1 VYIRRLVS
9 AAAIAASIFSA
20 SGAFAQSGSEVVVMR
35 RSLDPKTRTYAW
47 VPGEWSQC
55 SNSCGAGQQTRPVQC
70 MMNGK
75 RGSPDVNCGPNRPA
89 DVQSCYDVQACS
101 YTWNPSEWSDVK
113 GCGQVV
119 ETRTLT
125 CDRSDGQVVANDQCP
140 TPAPDTA
147 RTVNDL
153 RTCSYSWKAED
164 WGSWSDYCRTG
175 AERARQVYCLRSNGE
190 KVGDDFCAQEGAKP
204 SASETA
210 DRYEQCGYA
219 WDAKE
224 WEAWSST
231 CQTAAT
237 RTRQVTCRRSNG
249 DAVADAMCASAGD
262 KPQLSEAGDRY
273 EGCSYS
279 WKPGAFGAIAPACGP
294 SQSTRTVEC
303 LRSNGDVVADASCD
317 AGTRPSEIQAGTDYS
332 TCSYDW
338 NEGAWSPPSSS
349 CGSATST
356 RSVTCRSS
364 DGRTV
369 PDGSC
374 TTAKPD
380 TSKTTYE
387 TSGCG
392 HSWKTDGWSASVPA
406 CGATVQ
412 NRNVWCLRSDG
423 QTVSDAAC
431 EASSRPASQ
440 QGATDYGTC
449 TYGWSEG
456 AWSAPSTTCGQA
468 TYTRSVTCLSSDGRT
483 VSDSSCSGQKPDA
496 TKSDYQT
503 SGCGYSWNAGA
514 FGSPVPACGPTVQNR
529 PVSCLRSD
537 GQTVADGSC
546 DAGARPS
553 PQQPATD
560 YSTCTYGWSVGSY
573 GAWSASCGSATQT
586 RAVSCQSSDGRTVAD
601 SFCSTAK
608 PESSQSSY
616 QTDGCARTWN
626 VGAWGSPDS
635 GCSAAAVQTR
645 AVTCQRSDGQV
656 VADAECTT
664 AKPGT
669 TQTVANYGACAPYWY
684 AASGWTDWNSHC
696 SASAVRSRDIGCFR
710 YEERCVQG
718 SANYW
723 SDAGGGNC
731 YRKIDDAQCSARP
744 DATRAGYGPGLNNTE
759 SAAVYDQCGYSWQ
772 ADPWSAPAAACGAT
786 TQSRVTWCLRSD
798 GTRVMDMYCQQAG
811 LPQPTNTQG
820 ATDYST
826 CSFSWQAGGWSAP
839 STTCGSATQTRD
851 VWCLRSD
858 GTRLNPINDAACGG
872 NRPAASQASYQTGS
886 CSYARVSPT
895 AWSGWDNA
903 CSGTANRTRTYS
915 CQRSD
920 GAIVDG
926 SECAARGI
934 SLSETET
941 GANYTNACPGYF
953 SVSGWTDYNS
963 HCSASA
969 TRTRS
974 VACYRSGD
982 NVFAGDQY
990 CTDRGVAVPTRSET
1004 TAVYDGCGYTWST
1017 GGWGAPAA
1025 ACGASARYRAV
1036 WCTRSD
1042 GATVAEGN
1050 CNPGTRPPDGEGVTD
1065 YSACSYAWAYNG
1077 WGTTSQTCGSVSQA
1091 RSVWCQRSDGAT
1103 VAEGYCNAGA
1113 RPAASQSYADY
1124 SACTYARGDY
1134 TGSTDW
1140 NSHCSPT
1147 AYRYNYYNC
1156 KRADGAVVANAECT
1170 NRGISLT
1177 EQQGGSVLD
1186 QCGYS
1191 VSAWSGYS
1199 YASSCSASTTA
1210 TQYATGCR
1218 RSDGADV
1225 AVAECSNRG
1234 IPTTQSVQTSNLS
1247 GCGYTWQAGGWSGQQ
1262 AVCTTGTEY
1271 RDVWCQRTDGA
1282 RVDGSLCGGGQPANA
1297 QGYSNANACGYSWY
1311 QSGFSGWNSACS
1323 SSATRT
1329 QTVYCRRSDG
1339 AQVADGYCG
1348 GGKPASSESTPI
1360 YSGCSYSAGYGGWS
1374 ACPAGA
1380 NATQSRSTSCTR
1392 VQTGEPVDQQTYCG
1406 IPATQTQGCTINP
1419 GGYAPGTTLGTYAFQ
1434 TCSQQYDYGT
1444 QGTMPGINPAQCR
1457 TGVATYAQQCT
1468 GGGNFATN
1476 ANCTGKPYVNNPR
1489 GPSGYPCD
1497 IVCR

>member
-1 VYIRRLVS
+1 MRLK
-9 AAAIAASIFSA
+9 IAVLLSVAMTGLASPVL
-20 SGAFAQSGSEVVVMR
+20 AQSDSSVVVMR

-47 VPGEWSQC
+47 IPDAWSQC
-55 SNSCGAGQQTRPVQC
+55 SNSCGAGQQTRAVQC

-75 RGSPDVNCGPNRPA
+75 HGSPDVNCGPNRPA
-89 DVQSCYDVQACS
+89 DAQACYDVQGCD
-101 YTWNPSEWSDVK
+101 YTWQPGEWTDTS

-119 ETRTLT
+119 ETRDLT
-125 CDRSDGQVVANDQCP
+125 CLRGDGKTVPNDQCP
-140 TPAPDTA
+140 TPAPDTS
-147 RTVNDL
+147 REVRDL
-153 RTCSYSWKAED
+153 RTCSYGWKSDA
-164 WGSWSDYCRTG
+164 WSAFSGECQTAATSTRTVWC
-175 AERARQVYCLRSNGE
+175 ERSNGE
-190 KVGDDFCAQEGAKP
+190 KVTDAEC
-204 SASETA
+204 SASGPKPAASQTE
-210 DRYEQCGYA
+210 DRYGQCGYSWKEKA
-219 WDAKE
+219 WGG
-224 WEAWSST
+224 WSST

-237 RTRQVTCRRSNG
+237 RTREVVCLRSNG
-249 DAVADAMCASAGD
+249 DEVSDAMCGAAGA
-262 KPQLSEAGDRY
+262 KPAISETGDQY
-273 EGCSYS
+273 GTCSYA
-279 WKPGAFGAIAPACGP
+279 WKEQPWGDVVPACGT
-294 SQSTRTVEC
+294 SSRSRTVQC
-303 LRSNGDVVADASCD
+303 VRSNGDVVADGSCD
-317 AGTRPSEIQAGTDYS
+317 AGAKPAVSEAVTDYQTCTYSWNPAAWGSPS
-332 TCSYDW
+332 TT
-338 NEGAWSPPSSS
+338 
-349 CGSATST
+349 CGSATS
-356 RSVTCRSS
+356 
-364 DGRTV
+364 
-369 PDGSC
+369 
-374 TTAKPD
+374 
-380 TSKTTYE
+380 
-387 TSGCG
+387 
-392 HSWKTDGWSASVPA
+392 
-406 CGATVQ
+406 
-412 NRNVWCLRSDG
+412 
-423 QTVSDAAC
+423 
-431 EASSRPASQ
+431 
-440 QGATDYGTC
+440 
-449 TYGWSEG
+449 
-456 AWSAPSTTCGQA
+456 
-468 TYTRSVTCLSSDGRT
+468 TRSVTCLSSDGRT
-483 VSDSSCSGQKPDA
+483 VSDSSCSGAKPDA
-496 TKSDYQT
+496 SKTTYET
-503 SGCGYSWNAGA
+503 SGCGYSWDAGA
-514 FGSPVPACGPTVQNR
+514 YGAPVPACGPTVQNR
-529 PVSCLRSD
+529 SVTCLRSD
-537 GQTVADGSC
+537 GQTVADASC
-546 DAGARPS
+546 PAGTRPAA
-553 PQQPATD
+553 QQAATD
-560 YSTCTYGWSVGSY
+560 YSTCTYGWTATAW
-573 GAWSASCGSATQT
+573 GAWSNSCGNASQT
-586 RAVSCQSSDGRTVAD
+586 RGVTCQSSDGRTVAD
-601 SFCSTAK
+601 GFCGAGSRPAA
-608 PESSQSSY
+608 SQDSY
-616 QTDGCARTWN
+616 QT
-626 VGAWGSPDS
+626 S
-635 GCSAAAVQTR
+635 G
-645 AVTCQRSDGQV
+645 
-656 VADAECTT
+656 
-664 AKPGT
+664 
-669 TQTVANYGACAPYWY
+669 
-684 AASGWTDWNSHC
+684 
-696 SASAVRSRDIGCFR
+696 
-710 YEERCVQG
+710 
-718 SANYW
+718 
-723 SDAGGGNC
+723 
-731 YRKIDDAQCSARP
+731 
-744 DATRAGYGPGLNNTE
+744 
-759 SAAVYDQCGYSWQ
+759 CGYSWE
-772 ADPWSAPAAACGAT
+772 ADPWSAPAAACGPT
-786 TQSRVTWCLRSD
+786 TQSRVTWCKRSD
-798 GTRVMDMYCQQAG
+798 GVRVMDMYCQQAG

-826 CSFSWQAGGWSAP
+826 CSFSWQAGGWSVP

-886 CSYARVSPT
+886 CSYARVSPS

-903 CSGTANRTRTYS
+903 CSGSANRTRTYS

-934 SLSETET
+934 SLTETET

-969 TRTRS
+969 TRTRT
-974 VACYRSGD
+974 ATCYRSGD
-982 NVFAGDQY
+982 NAFAGDQY
-990 CTDRGVAVPTRSET
+990 CTDRGVAVPSRSET
-1004 TAVYDGCGYTWST
+1004 TAVYDGCGFTWST

-1065 YSACSYAWAYNG
+1065 YSACTYG
-1077 WGTTSQTCGSVSQA
+1077 WTYGGWNIVAQSCGSITQT
-1091 RSVWCQRSDGAT
+1091 RSVSCMRSDGA
-1103 VAEGYCNAGA
+1103 GPIPDDYCGPK
-1113 RPAASQSYADY
+1113 PATSQSYADY
-1124 SACTYARGDY
+1124 SACSYARGDY

>member
-20 SGAFAQSGSEVVVMR
+20 SGAFAQSASDVVVMR

-47 VPGEWSQC
+47 IPDAWSQC
-55 SNSCGAGQQTRPVQC
+55 SNSCGGGQQTRAVQC

-75 RGSPDVNCGPNRPA
+75 HGSPDVNCGPNRPA
-89 DVQSCYDVQACS
+89 DNQSCYDIQGCS
-101 YTWNPSEWSDVK
+101 YTWQPGEWTDMS

-119 ETRTLT
+119 ETRELT
-125 CDRSDGQVVANDQCP
+125 CLRGDGKTVPNDQCP
-140 TPAPDTA
+140 APAPDTS
-147 RTVNDL
+147 REVRDL
-153 RTCSYSWKAED
+153 RTCSYEWKSDA
-164 WGSWSDYCRTG
+164 WSAFSSECKTG
-175 AERARQVYCLRSNGE
+175 AVSTRTVWCERSNGE
-190 KVGDDFCAQEGAKP
+190 KVTDDEC
-204 SASETA
+204 SASGPKPAASQTE
-210 DRYEQCGYA
+210 DRYGQCGYSWKEKA
-219 WDAKE
+219 WG
-224 WEAWSST
+224 AWSST

-237 RTRQVTCRRSNG
+237 RTREVVCLRSNG
-249 DAVADAMCASAGD
+249 DEVSDAMCGAAGA
-262 KPQLSEAGDRY
+262 KPAISETGDQY
-273 EGCSYS
+273 GTCSYA
-279 WKPGAFGAIAPACGP
+279 WKEQPWGDVVPACGT
-294 SQSTRTVEC
+294 SSRSRTVQC
-303 LRSNGDVVADASCD
+303 VRSNGDVVADGSCD
-317 AGTRPSEIQAGTDYS
+317 AGAKPAVSEAVTDYQTCTYSWNPAAWGSPS
-332 TCSYDW
+332 TT
-338 NEGAWSPPSSS
+338 
-349 CGSATST
+349 CGSATS
-356 RSVTCRSS
+356 
-364 DGRTV
+364 
-369 PDGSC
+369 
-374 TTAKPD
+374 
-380 TSKTTYE
+380 
-387 TSGCG
+387 
-392 HSWKTDGWSASVPA
+392 
-406 CGATVQ
+406 
-412 NRNVWCLRSDG
+412 
-423 QTVSDAAC
+423 
-431 EASSRPASQ
+431 
-440 QGATDYGTC
+440 
-449 TYGWSEG
+449 
-456 AWSAPSTTCGQA
+456 
-468 TYTRSVTCLSSDGRT
+468 TRSVTCLSSDGRT
-483 VSDSSCSGQKPDA
+483 VSDSSCSGTKPDVSK
-496 TKSDYQT
+496 TTYET
-503 SGCGYSWNAGA
+503 SGCGYSWDAGA
-514 FGSPVPACGPTVQNR
+514 YGAPVPACGPTVQNR
-529 PVSCLRSD
+529 SVTCLRSD
-537 GQTVADGSC
+537 GQTVADASC
-546 DAGARPS
+546 PAGTRPAA
-553 PQQPATD
+553 QQAATD
-560 YSTCTYGWSVGSY
+560 YSTCTYGWTATAW
-573 GAWSASCGSATQT
+573 GAWSNSCGNASQT
-586 RAVSCQSSDGRTVAD
+586 RGVTCQSSDGRTVAD
-601 SFCSTAK
+601 GFCGAGSRPAA
-608 PESSQSSY
+608 SQDSY
-616 QTDGCARTWN
+616 QT
-626 VGAWGSPDS
+626 S
-635 GCSAAAVQTR
+635 G
-645 AVTCQRSDGQV
+645 
-656 VADAECTT
+656 
-664 AKPGT
+664 
-669 TQTVANYGACAPYWY
+669 
-684 AASGWTDWNSHC
+684 
-696 SASAVRSRDIGCFR
+696 
-710 YEERCVQG
+710 
-718 SANYW
+718 
-723 SDAGGGNC
+723 
-731 YRKIDDAQCSARP
+731 
-744 DATRAGYGPGLNNTE
+744 
-759 SAAVYDQCGYSWQ
+759 CGYSWQ

-990 CTDRGVAVPTRSET
+990 CTDRGLAVPARSET
-1004 TAVYDGCGYTWST
+1004 TAVFDGCGYTWST

-1113 RPAASQSYADY
+1113 RPAASQSFADY

-1156 KRADGAVVANAECT
+1156 KRADGAVVDNAHCT

-1339 AQVADGYCG
+1339 AQVGDAYCG